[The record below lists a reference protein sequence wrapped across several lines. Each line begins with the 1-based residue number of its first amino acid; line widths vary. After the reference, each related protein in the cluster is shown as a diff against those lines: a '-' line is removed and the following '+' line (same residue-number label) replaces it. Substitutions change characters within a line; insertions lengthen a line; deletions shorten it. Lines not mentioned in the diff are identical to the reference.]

1 MSNIEFS
8 VNERAVTVQAVD
20 NVSLLNILRSRLEL
34 RATRYGCGTGHCGAC
49 TVLVDG
55 RPENSCEFPASAVRG
70 RKVTTL
76 EGLGPEA
83 NLHPVQQA
91 FIEEQAAQCGYCTA
105 GLIMRLVSLLDT
117 TPCPVVPEVRS
128 ALDRHLC
135 RCGSHSRVLKVIDRL
150 FSEEFRGTTTSL

>member
-1 MSNIEFS
+1 MEFV
-8 VNERAVTVQAVD
+8 VNNKAVTTSAAERTP
-20 NVSLLNILRSRLEL
+20 LLYVLRNELGL
-34 RATRYGCGTGHCGAC
+34 RAAKYGCGTGHCGAC

-55 RPENSCEFPASAVRG
+55 RPENSCEFEVSLVEGCR
-70 RKVTTL
+70 VTTL
-76 EGLGPEA
+76 EGLP
-83 NLHPVQQA
+83 NTDLHPVQQA

-105 GLIMRLVSLLDT
+105 GLIMRLVSLLET

-150 FSEEFRGTTTSL
+150 FSEEPVGTTTPS

>member
-1 MSNIEFS
+1 MEFV
-8 VNERAVTVQAVD
+8 VNNKAVTTSAAERTP
-20 NVSLLNILRSRLEL
+20 LLYVLRNELGL
-34 RATRYGCGTGHCGAC
+34 RAAKYGCGTGHCGAC

-55 RPENSCEFPASAVRG
+55 RPENSCEFQVSLVEGCR
-70 RKVTTL
+70 VTTL
-76 EGLGPEA
+76 EGLP
-83 NLHPVQQA
+83 NTHLHPVQQA

-105 GLIMRLVSLLDT
+105 GLIMRLVSLLET

-150 FSEEFRGTTTSL
+150 FSEELVGTTTPS

>member
-1 MSNIEFS
+1 MDFV
-8 VNERAVTVQAVD
+8 VNNKAVTTSAAERTP
-20 NVSLLNILRSRLEL
+20 LLYVLRNELGL
-34 RATRYGCGTGHCGAC
+34 RAAKYGCGTGHCGAC

-55 RPENSCEFPASAVRG
+55 RPENSCEFEVSLVEGCR
-70 RKVTTL
+70 VTTL
-76 EGLGPEA
+76 EGLP
-83 NLHPVQQA
+83 NTDLHPVQQA

-105 GLIMRLVSLLDT
+105 GLIMRLVSLLET

-150 FSEEFRGTTTSL
+150 FSEELVGTTTPS

>member
-1 MSNIEFS
+1 MEFV
-8 VNERAVTVQAVD
+8 VNNKAVTTSAAERTP
-20 NVSLLNILRSRLEL
+20 LLYVLRNELGL
-34 RATRYGCGTGHCGAC
+34 RAAKYGCGTGHCGAC

-55 RPENSCEFPASAVRG
+55 RPENSCEFEVSLVEGCR
-70 RKVTTL
+70 VTTL
-76 EGLGPEA
+76 EGLP
-83 NLHPVQQA
+83 NTDLHPVQQA

-105 GLIMRLVSLLDT
+105 GLIMRLVSLLET

-150 FSEEFRGTTTSL
+150 FSEEVVGTTTPS

>member
-1 MSNIEFS
+1 VEFV
-8 VNERAVTVQAVD
+8 VNNKAVTTSATERTP
-20 NVSLLNILRSRLEL
+20 LLYVLRNELGL
-34 RATRYGCGTGHCGAC
+34 RAAKYGCGTGHCGAC

-55 RPENSCEFPASAVRG
+55 RPENSCEFEVSLVEGCR
-70 RKVTTL
+70 VTTL
-76 EGLGPEA
+76 EGLP
-83 NLHPVQQA
+83 NTDLHPVQQA

-105 GLIMRLVSLLDT
+105 GLIMRLVSLLET

-150 FSEEFRGTTTSL
+150 FSEELVGTTTPS

>member
-1 MSNIEFS
+1 MEFV
-8 VNERAVTVQAVD
+8 VNNKAVTTSAAERTP
-20 NVSLLNILRSRLEL
+20 LLYVLRNELGL
-34 RATRYGCGTGHCGAC
+34 RAAKYGCGTGHCGAC

-55 RPENSCEFPASAVRG
+55 RPENSCEFEVSLVEGCR
-70 RKVTTL
+70 VTTL
-76 EGLGPEA
+76 EGLP
-83 NLHPVQQA
+83 NTDLHPVQQA

-105 GLIMRLVSLLDT
+105 GLIMRLVSLLET

-150 FSEEFRGTTTSL
+150 FSEEFGGTTTPS

>member
-1 MSNIEFS
+1 MEFV
-8 VNERAVTVQAVD
+8 VNNKAITTSAAERTP
-20 NVSLLNILRSRLEL
+20 LLYVLRNELGL
-34 RATRYGCGTGHCGAC
+34 RAAKYGCGTGHCGAC

-55 RPENSCEFPASAVRG
+55 RPENSCEFEVSLVEGCR
-70 RKVTTL
+70 VTTL
-76 EGLGPEA
+76 EGLP
-83 NLHPVQQA
+83 NTDLHPVQQA

-105 GLIMRLVSLLDT
+105 GLIMRLVSLLET

-150 FSEEFRGTTTSL
+150 FSEELVGTTTPS

>member
-1 MSNIEFS
+1 MEFV
-8 VNERAVTVQAVD
+8 VNNKAVTTSAAERTP
-20 NVSLLNILRSRLEL
+20 LLYVLRNELGL
-34 RATRYGCGTGHCGAC
+34 RAAKYGCGTGHCGAC

-55 RPENSCEFPASAVRG
+55 RPENSCEFEVYLVEGCR
-70 RKVTTL
+70 VTTL
-76 EGLGPEA
+76 EGLPSTD
-83 NLHPVQQA
+83 LHPVQQA

-105 GLIMRLVSLLDT
+105 GLIMRLVSLLET

-150 FSEEFRGTTTSL
+150 FSEELVGTTTPS

>member
-1 MSNIEFS
+1 MEFV
-8 VNERAVTVQAVD
+8 VNNKAVTTSAAERTP
-20 NVSLLNILRSRLEL
+20 LLYVLRNELGL
-34 RATRYGCGTGHCGAC
+34 RAAKYGCGTGHCGAC

-55 RPENSCEFPASAVRG
+55 RPENSCEFEVSLVEGCR
-70 RKVTTL
+70 VTTL
-76 EGLGPEA
+76 EGLP
-83 NLHPVQQA
+83 NTDLHPVQHA

-105 GLIMRLVSLLDT
+105 GLIMRLVSLLET

-150 FSEEFRGTTTSL
+150 FSEELVGTTTPS

>member
-1 MSNIEFS
+1 MEFV
-8 VNERAVTVQAVD
+8 VNNKAVTTSAAERTP
-20 NVSLLNILRSRLEL
+20 LLYVLRNELGL
-34 RATRYGCGTGHCGAC
+34 RAAKYGCGTGHCGAC

-55 RPENSCEFPASAVRG
+55 RPENSCEFEVSLVEVCR
-70 RKVTTL
+70 VTTR
-76 EGLGPEA
+76 EGLP
-83 NLHPVQQA
+83 NTDLHPVHQA

-105 GLIMRLVSLLDT
+105 GLIMRLVSLLET

-150 FSEEFRGTTTSL
+150 FSEELVGTTTPS